1 MLSLNGGMTGAA
13 LQDVIDG
20 NESRIHRRRPHP
32 ATLTGGAGRGLA
44 ALLPRSARGLLM
56 GPALGLGISACAV
69 TDTGPINVFTPV
81 VTQESSHF
89 INDFGD
95 DGALVVGVSFSGGG
109 TRAAAFA
116 YGVLAELDD
125 AVIDEEPRR
134 RSVTDSIR
142 MISGTSGGAV
152 TAAYFGYRG
161 PGAFHDFRERFLL
174 QNVEAKLRTSVASA
188 PNLMRA
194 WNGGVND
201 RNGFSRWLDD
211 NLFDGATYAHFNH
224 DKAPHVWLTASDI
237 YNGVPFLFTH
247 DTFAALCSDLD
258 QVRIADAVAASAAFP
273 VVFAPLD
280 VAANGPD
287 CGYVKPDWARRAL
300 EDPRAS
306 LRLRAHAKALATYR
320 DDERLATVRLLDGG
334 LTDNIGVTGF
344 ALERASADTPFGPL
358 TPEQAVK
365 LQKLLFIVTDAGKES
380 TPEWGTRERGPN
392 LAELIPALSHTTIT
406 SSVRKGFDALAM
418 AVREWQ
424 QEIIRFRCGLSQNE
438 IRRLRGSVAGWDCR
452 DVNITVELL
461 SFRDLDPQ
469 MKQALNQVPTRLALP
484 EQQVDLVIAA
494 GREAVR
500 TNPDIRKDVERIRR
514 QAGVRGAAWPG
525 T

>member
-1 MLSLNGGMTGAA
+1 MMGAVLQCIFDKSIRGFQLPRAGCESGQRSIRKGRSPRLSRL
-13 LQDVIDG
+13 
-20 NESRIHRRRPHP
+20 
-32 ATLTGGAGRGLA
+32 GAGLV
-44 ALLPRSARGLLM
+44 L
-56 GPALGLGISACAV
+56 ALGLGACAV

-81 VTQESSHF
+81 VKQESSHF

-116 YGVLAELDD
+116 HGVLTALDD

-134 RSVTDSIR
+134 RSVSDSIR

-161 PGAFHDFRERFLL
+161 PGAFHDFRDRFLI
-174 QNVEAKLRTSVASA
+174 QNVERSLRTSVISP
-188 PNLMRA
+188 PNLMRSWA
-194 WNGGVND
+194 GGVND
-201 RNGFSRWLDD
+201 RNGFSRWLDE
-211 NLFDGATYAHFNH
+211 NLFDGATFAHFNN
-224 DKAPHVWLTASDI
+224 DKAPHIWLTASDI

-273 VVFAPLD
+273 VVFALLD

-287 CGYVKPDWARRAL
+287 CGYVKPDWAQRAL
-300 EDPRAS
+300 ADPHAS
-306 LRLRAHAKALATYR
+306 LRLRAHAEAFAAYR
-320 DDERLATVRLLDGG
+320 DDTRLSTVRLLDGG

-358 TPEQAVK
+358 TPKQAVK
-365 LQKLLFIVTDAGKES
+365 LQKLLFIVTDAGQAS
-380 TPEWGTRERGPN
+380 APEWGMRDRGPN
-392 LAELIPALSHTTIT
+392 LPELIPALSHTTIT

-418 AVREWQ
+418 AVKEWQ
-424 QEIIRFRCGLSQNE
+424 AEIIRFRCGLAE
-438 IRRLRGSVAGWDCR
+438 ADVRRLRGSITGWNCR

-469 MKQALNQVPTRLALP
+469 MQAQLNQVPTRLALP
-484 EQQVDLVIAA
+484 EHQVDLVIAA
-494 GREAVR
+494 GRAAAKA
-500 TNPDIRKDVERIRR
+500 NPNIRKAVERIRR
-514 QAGVRGAAWPG
+514 QAGVPGPAWPDS
-525 T
+525 